1 MKPNLSDL
9 IKNSVNSPKSTINTN
24 HAKTQ
29 ADILVE
35 NADKALGI
43 NHTTN
48 KSKREISVINQ
59 TFSVTDTDIN
69 IINTTIKKFLKQGEV
84 VNKSEIIRISLQLIS
99 SLDTEELMKSLS
111 LIERKSK
118 NGW

>member
-1 MKPNLSDL
+1 MKNNLNDL
-9 IKNSVNSPKSTINTN
+9 IKNSVKSPQTPINN
-24 HAKTQ
+24 HVKTQ

-43 NHTTN
+43 DRIAGKN
-48 KSKREISVINQ
+48 KRKVSVTNQ
-59 TFSVTDTDIN
+59 TFSVTQTEVDI
-69 IINTTIKKFLKQGEV
+69 IKTTIKKFLQHGEV
-84 VNKSEIIRISLQLIS
+84 VSKSEIIRISLQLIRS
-99 SLDTEELMKSLS
+99 LNNEDLMNSLD

>member
-1 MKPNLSDL
+1 MKNNLNDL
-9 IKNSVNSPKSTINTN
+9 IKNSVKVPKPPINTRT
-24 HAKTQ
+24 KTQ

-43 NHTTN
+43 DHIAGKN
-48 KSKREISVINQ
+48 KREISVTNQ
-59 TFSVTDTDIN
+59 TFSVTQNEVD
-69 IINTTIKKFLKQGEV
+69 IINATIKRFLKHSEV
-84 VNKSEIIRISLQLIS
+84 VNKSEIIRISLQLIKS
-99 SLDTEELMKSLS
+99 LNDAELMNSLD